1 MHEASM
7 TGPPTPATVAD
18 ACIVRM
24 KGINKWYGSYHA
36 LRDIDLRVAPGER
49 IVICGPSGSGKST
62 LVRTVNLLEAFQQ
75 GWMQVCGVEVGAD
88 AITRAARLAL
98 NRRVGMV
105 FQQFNLFPHM
115 TVLQNLTVGPVW
127 GAGVSRQEA
136 LTRANHYLERVGLV
150 DQAHKRPAQLS
161 GGQQQRVAIA
171 RTLCTRPQ
179 VVLFDE
185 PTASLDPEMV
195 NEVLQTMESL
205 AEEGMTMMIVTHE
218 MGFARRVAD
227 RVIFMDQGQ
236 IIETAAPDDFF
247 DRPRSPRLQSFL
259 GQLLP
264 HGAASRSTWNPVP
277 ATIPAPRHV
286 TPNTQRQSDNP
297 QSPGDT
303 P

>member
-1 MHEASM
+1 M
-7 TGPPTPATVAD
+7 TIDSFAPPDPHAAVVEMT
-18 ACIVRM
+18 
-24 KGINKWYGSYHA
+24 GINKWYGSYHA
-36 LRDIDLRVAPGER
+36 LRDIDLQVAGGER

-62 LVRTVNLLEAFQQ
+62 LVRTVNLLEPFQQ
-75 GWMQVCGVEVGAD
+75 GRLQVCGVQIGAND
-88 AITRAARLAL
+88 ITRAARLAV

-127 GAGVSRQEA
+127 GIGVGRREA
-136 LTRANHYLERVGLV
+136 HERALHYLERVGLM
-150 DQAHKRPAQLS
+150 DQIDKHPAQLS

-205 AEEGMTMMIVTHE
+205 AGEGMTMMIVTHE

-236 IIETAAPDDFF
+236 IIETASPGDFF
-247 DRPRSPRLQSFL
+247 ERPQSPRLQSFL
-259 GQLLP
+259 GQLLA
-264 HGAASRSTWNPVP
+264 H
-277 ATIPAPRHV
+277 
-286 TPNTQRQSDNP
+286 
-297 QSPGDT
+297 
-303 P
+303 

>member
-1 MHEASM
+1 M
-7 TGPPTPATVAD
+7 TIDSFAPPDPHAPVLEMT
-18 ACIVRM
+18 
-24 KGINKWYGSYHA
+24 GINKWYGPYHA
-36 LRDIDLRVAPGER
+36 LRDIDLQVAGGER

-62 LVRTVNLLEAFQQ
+62 LVRTVNLLEPFQQ
-75 GWMQVCGVEVGAD
+75 GHLQVCGVQIGAD
-88 AITRAARLAL
+88 EITRAARLAV

-127 GAGVSRQEA
+127 GIGVGRREA
-136 LTRANHYLERVGLV
+136 HERALHYLERVGLM
-150 DQAHKRPAQLS
+150 DQIHKHPAQLS

-205 AEEGMTMMIVTHE
+205 AGEGMTMMIVTHE

-236 IIETAAPDDFF
+236 IIETASPGDFF
-247 DRPRSPRLQSFL
+247 ERPQSQRLRSFL
-259 GQLLP
+259 GQLLA
-264 HGAASRSTWNPVP
+264 H
-277 ATIPAPRHV
+277 
-286 TPNTQRQSDNP
+286 
-297 QSPGDT
+297 
-303 P
+303 

>member
-1 MHEASM
+1 M
-7 TGPPTPATVAD
+7 TTTPAQSPAPNAPV
-18 ACIVRM
+18 VGM
-24 KGINKWYGSYHA
+24 EGINKWYGAFHA
-36 LRDIDLRVAPGER
+36 LRDIELQVASGER

-62 LVRTVNLLEAFQQ
+62 LVRTVNLLEPFQQ
-75 GWMQVCGVEVGAD
+75 GRLHVCGVDVGAD
-88 AITRAARLAL
+88 EITRAARLAV

-127 GAGVSRQEA
+127 GSGVSRRDAHE
-136 LTRANHYLERVGLV
+136 RAVHYLERVGLM
-150 DQAHKRPAQLS
+150 DQAQKRPAQLS
-161 GGQQQRVAIA
+161 GGQQQRAAIA

-205 AEEGMTMMIVTHE
+205 AAEGMTMMIVTHE

-236 IIETAAPDDFF
+236 IIETAPPGEFF
-247 DRPRSPRLQSFL
+247 GSPQSPRLRSFL
-259 GQLLP
+259 GQVLT
-264 HGAASRSTWNPVP
+264 H
-277 ATIPAPRHV
+277 
-286 TPNTQRQSDNP
+286 
-297 QSPGDT
+297 
-303 P
+303 